1 MRKIQPIL
9 KIQTIIQTLIIP
21 ILIAVFLIPLPQAD
35 ARFQEQAS
43 VLRAASGDREQRY
56 RIGVGDVLIIRVFGH
71 PDLGGEVPVNSL
83 GNIRLP
89 FFDEIPA
96 ACRTESDLA
105 ASIAERMR
113 KYLRDPQVDVIVKEY
128 RSQPVAVMGAVAQ
141 PGRFL
146 LQRRVRLLEL
156 LANAGG
162 PAPNAGST
170 IFVIHSNDLQTC
182 DTATNG
188 GDGNEEGNAVQAG
201 LTTYK
206 LKELMTGSP
215 EANRFVE
222 PGDIVSIPEADQVF
236 LTGNILRPGPVPL
249 KGQLTLLDAIAMA
262 GGFQAE
268 ASKKN
273 VRLIRHDGV
282 TGTRKESVYNVE
294 DIEKRRADDVLLQP
308 NDIVAVSSSAVKN
321 LRKSLLQIV
330 PATVSTLPL
339 VILP

>member
-1 MRKIQPIL
+1 MRKIHPISFL
-9 KIQTIIQTLIIP
+9 LILLMFLLVSLP
-21 ILIAVFLIPLPQAD
+21 AVE
-35 ARFQEQAS
+35 ARFQDPAPVARAETA
-43 VLRAASGDREQRY
+43 RAANDAREQRY

-71 PDLGGEVPVNSL
+71 PDLGGEVPVTSA

-96 ACRTESDLA
+96 ACRTEFDLA
-105 ASIAERMR
+105 AAIAEKMR

-141 PGRFL
+141 PGKFL

-162 PAPNAGST
+162 PAANAGST
-170 IFVIHSNDLQTC
+170 VFVIHNTDLRTC
-182 DTATNG
+182 ETTPTDKVVDENAEG
-188 GDGNEEGNAVQAG
+188 GNATQAG

-206 LKELMTGSP
+206 LRDLMTGSP

-222 PGDIVSIPEADQVF
+222 PGDIISIPDADQVF
-236 LTGNILRPGPVPL
+236 LTGNILRPGPLPL

-273 VRLIRHDGV
+273 VRLIRHDGS
-282 TGTRKESVYNVE
+282 TGSRKEIVYNAE
-294 DIEKRRADDVLLQP
+294 DIEKRRAEDVLLQA
-308 NDIVAVSSSAVKN
+308 NDIVAVSSSAIKN

-330 PATVSTLPL
+330 PATVSTLPI